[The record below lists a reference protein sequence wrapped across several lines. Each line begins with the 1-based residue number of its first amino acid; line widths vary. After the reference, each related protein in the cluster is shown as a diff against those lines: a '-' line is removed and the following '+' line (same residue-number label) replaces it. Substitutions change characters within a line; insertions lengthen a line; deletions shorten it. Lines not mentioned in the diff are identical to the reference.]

1 MIRAEVR
8 DDGVVLFADLP
19 PGSLA
24 YVDRDWLP
32 AGSGVVPG
40 IVAAPNGVIAWCDGP
55 PAEGWDDA
63 ETGTAAALAL
73 LAVSREAAA
82 VVEGLAP
89 VEVTGDGLVARR
101 LRALLEGHVAGEGA
115 ERPEAIVDT
124 TGNPAT
130 ILDAT
135 RRVADLGTVVL
146 AGECPGRPTE
156 LDLYPDVHVRGLTLA
171 GVAPPL
177 HRSRTSAT
185 ESDDAGLVAWCRASL
200 AEVGSGSVVPE
211 DAAWYCVSA

>member
-1 MIRAEVR
+1 VIRAEV
-8 DDGVVLFADLP
+8 GVGCVVLFADLA
-19 PGSLA
+19 PGSRA

-32 AGSGVVPG
+32 AGSGAVPG
-40 IVAAPNGVIAWCDGP
+40 IVAGANGLIAWCDGP
-55 PAEGWDDA
+55 PAEGWEDA
-63 ETGTAAALAL
+63 EPGAAAALAL
-73 LAVSREAAA
+73 LAVSQEAAA
-82 VVEGLAP
+82 AVDGLAP
-89 VEVTGDGLVARR
+89 VEVTGVGLVARR
-101 LRALLEGHVAGEGA
+101 VRALLKGHVGREDA

-146 AGECPGRPTE
+146 AGESLGRPTE
-156 LDLYPDVHVRGLTLA
+156 LDIYPDVHVRGLTLA

-185 ESDDAGLVAWCRASL
+185 ESDDSSLVAWCRESL
-200 AEVGSGSVVPE
+200 GEVSSGSVVPE
-211 DAAWYCVSA
+211 SAAWYCVTA